1 MSSKGATISAAS
13 IGITIGPKEAMQVE
27 RNLMI
32 LALDDGAKGDI
43 RVTAYPSEKRMTI
56 IRNKTWQRGVDGTAA
71 PGNTP

>member
-1 MSSKGATISAAS
+1 M
-13 IGITIGPKEAMQVE
+13 GITIGPKEAMQLA

-43 RVTAYPSEKRMTI
+43 RVTAYPSEKRITI

-71 PGNTP
+71 PTNTP